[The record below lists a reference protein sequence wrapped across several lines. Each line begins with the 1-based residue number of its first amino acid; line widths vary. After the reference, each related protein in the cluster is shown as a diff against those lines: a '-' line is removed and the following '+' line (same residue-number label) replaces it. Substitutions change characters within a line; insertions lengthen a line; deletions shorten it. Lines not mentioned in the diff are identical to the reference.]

1 MDSNWAVVS
10 AAAIGFAS
18 GPISAWVADI
28 LRYRR
33 GDRADKARRERLL
46 KILKLPAKRFR
57 RLADLSKMIGADE
70 EKTQQLLLE
79 IGARHSLKRGS
90 TKWVLIS
97 RSPYPDDAASEP
109 DDSDDPEN
117 SN

>member
-1 MDSNWAVVS
+1 MDAGEAAVLG
-10 AAAIGFAS
+10 AAIGFVS
-18 GPISAWVADI
+18 GPISAWFADR
-28 LRYRR
+28 LRHQRS
-33 GDRADKARRERLL
+33 DKADRLRRDRLL
-46 KILKLPAKRFR
+46 KIMNLPARKFR
-57 RLADLSKMIGADE
+57 LLADLSKMVGADE

-79 IGARHSLKRGS
+79 IGARHSLKKGS

-109 DDSDDPEN
+109 DDPDDLEN